1 LEYHQQPINFV
12 AAVQAVALSE
22 AHLDDAQ
29 ELSILQPM
37 AVVD

>member
-22 AHLDDAQ
+22 AHLDYLQDI
-29 ELSILQPM
+29 SILQPM